1 MPQQLERP
9 EVEAM
14 IRAKLVEL
22 IQLAAEHAIDIQ
34 TLIYKTLARCDPEP
48 P

>member
-9 EVEAM
+9 EVEVM

-34 TLIYKTLARCDPEP
+34 TLMHEALDFCDPEP

>member
-1 MPQQLERP
+1 MTTPLERR

-22 IQLAAEHAIDIQ
+22 IQLAAEHGIDIQ
-34 TLIYKTLARCDPEP
+34 TLMHKTLARCDPEP